1 MIEYIK
7 RKKKVTVKA
16 TTIKEQLIVFV
27 NCMIENPAFDS
38 HKDFMN
44 TPYSKFG
51 SKFEI
56 TDKTIDKLAKM
67 GVMDA
72 AVSLNEVKQMKQAKS
87 TDGRKVG
94 HKGYTKLVD
103 AGKAGGQ
110 FLNTDFD
117 RRGFS

>member
-1 MIEYIK
+1 MNILKER
-7 RKKKVTVKA
+7 RKLAVKA

-38 HKDFMN
+38 QTKDFMN

-72 AVSLNEVKQMKQAKS
+72 AVSLNEVKQMKAS
-87 TDGRKVG
+87 
-94 HKGYTKLVD
+94 
-103 AGKAGGQ
+103 
-110 FLNTDFD
+110 
-117 RRGFS
+117 

>member
-1 MIEYIK
+1 
-7 RKKKVTVKA
+7 
-16 TTIKEQLIVFV
+16 
-27 NCMIENPAFDS
+27 MIENPAFDS
-38 HKDFMN
+38 QTKDFMN

-87 TDGRKVG
+87 TDGRKSRSIRG
-94 HKGYTKLVD
+94 IPKLVD
-103 AGKAGGQ
+103 AGKAGGPSSSIYI
-110 FLNTDFD
+110 DFD